1 LGLMQMF
8 FEIKDLKVRYEG
20 AEVVKGV
27 SLYLE
32 QGEIVTLIG
41 SNGAGKTTILR
52 AISGLKAP
60 SDGEIWFD
68 ENRVDG
74 RNPQSIVK
82 MGIVQ
87 VPQGRGLFPYMS
99 VAENL
104 RVGAFLRKDKKAIAK
119 DLAEILVHFPRLKE
133 RARQQAST
141 LSGGEQQMLAIATA
155 IMCKPRLLLLDEP
168 SMGLSPLMVAE
179 IAKIVREINAAGTT
193 VLLVEQNS
201 RLALKLAV
209 RAYVLE
215 TGNIVVEGQ
224 SQELLHSE
232 HVRKAY
238 LGE

>member
-1 LGLMQMF
+1 MWLELR
-8 FEIKDLKVRYEG
+8 DVAVRYEG

-27 SLYLE
+27 SLHLE
-32 QGEIVTLIG
+32 EGEIVTLIG
-41 SNGAGKTTILR
+41 SNGAGKSTILR

-60 SDGEIWFD
+60 VRGEIRFEGVRIDGEK
-68 ENRVDG
+68 
-74 RNPQSIVK
+74 PQTIVK

-87 VPQGRGLFPYMS
+87 VPQDRGLFPYMT

-104 RVGAFLRKDKKAIAK
+104 KIGAYLRKDRKATAK
-119 DLAEILVHFPRLKE
+119 DLEEILGHFPRLRE

-155 IMCKPRLLLLDEP
+155 IMCRPRVLLLDEP
-168 SMGLSPLMVAE
+168 SMGLSPLMVTE
-179 IAKIVREINAAGTT
+179 IAKIIREIHETGTS

-201 RLALKLAV
+201 RLALKLAM

-215 TGNIVVEGQ
+215 TGNIVVEG
-224 SQELLHSE
+224 SASELLHSE

>member
-1 LGLMQMF
+1 MWL
-8 FEIKDLKVRYEG
+8 EIKDLAVRYEG

-27 SLYLE
+27 SMHLE
-32 QGEIVTLIG
+32 PGEIITLIG
-41 SNGAGKTTILR
+41 RNGAGKSTILR
-52 AISGLKAP
+52 AISGLKSPAR
-60 SDGEIWFD
+60 GEIWF
-68 ENRVDG
+68 EGRRVDG
-74 RNPQSIVK
+74 QKPQGIVK

-104 RVGAFLRKDKKAIAK
+104 KIGAYLRKDRNATKK
-119 DLAEILVHFPRLKE
+119 DLEEILNHFPRLRE

-141 LSGGEQQMLAIATA
+141 LSGGEQQMLAIACA
-155 IMCKPRLLLLDEP
+155 VMCRPRVLLLDEP
-168 SMGLSPLMVAE
+168 SMGLSPLMVTE
-179 IAKIVREINAAGTT
+179 IAKIIREINETGTT

-201 RLALKLAV
+201 RLALRLAT

-215 TGNIVVEGQ
+215 TGNIVIEGVAAD
-224 SQELLHSE
+224 LMHSE

>member
-1 LGLMQMF
+1 MF
-8 FEIKDLKVRYEG
+8 FEIRDLKVRYEG

-27 SLYLE
+27 SLQLE
-32 QGEIVTLIG
+32 EGEIVTLIG

-60 SDGEIWFD
+60 AAGEIWFD
-68 ENRVDG
+68 GRRIDG
-74 RNPQSIVK
+74 QSAQNVAK

-104 RVGAFLRKDKKAIAK
+104 KLGAYLRKDKRAVAR
-119 DLAEILVHFPRLKE
+119 DLGEVLAHFPRLRE

-141 LSGGEQQMLAIATA
+141 LSGGEQQMLAIASA
-155 IMCKPRLLLLDEP
+155 VMGKPRLLLLDEP
-168 SMGLSPLMVAE
+168 SMGLSPLMVTE
-179 IAKIVREINAAGTT
+179 IGKIVREINETGTT

-215 TGNIVVEGQ
+215 TGQIVVEGKAAD
-224 SQELLHSE
+224 LAHSE

>member
-1 LGLMQMF
+1 MF
-8 FEIKDLKVRYEG
+8 FEIKDLRVRYEG
-20 AEVVKGV
+20 AEVVKGI
-27 SLYLE
+27 SLRLDE
-32 QGEIVTLIG
+32 GEIVTLIG

-52 AISGLKAP
+52 TVSGLKAP
-60 SDGEIWFD
+60 SSGEIWFAGV
-68 ENRVDG
+68 RTDG
-74 RNPQSIVK
+74 RSAQSIVK

-87 VPQGRGLFPYMS
+87 VPQGRGLFPFMS

-104 RVGAFLRKDKKAIAK
+104 RLGAFLRKDRKALQN
-119 DLAEILVHFPRLKE
+119 DLAEVLVHFPRLKE

-155 IMCKPRLLLLDEP
+155 VMCRPRLLLLDEP

-179 IAKIVREINAAGTT
+179 IGKIVLEINAAGTT

-201 RLALKLAV
+201 RLALKLAT

-215 TGNIVVEGQ
+215 TGSIVVEGEAK
-224 SQELLHSE
+224 ELMRSE

>member
-1 LGLMQMF
+1 MWLELR
-8 FEIKDLKVRYEG
+8 DVVVRYEG

-27 SLYLE
+27 SLHLDK
-32 QGEIVTLIG
+32 GEIVTLIG
-41 SNGAGKTTILR
+41 SNGAGKSTILR
-52 AISGLKAP
+52 TISGLKAP
-60 SDGEIWFD
+60 TRGEIWF
-68 ENRVDG
+68 EGARIDG
-74 RNPQSIVK
+74 RRPQSIVK

-87 VPQGRGLFPYMS
+87 VPQDRGLFPYMT

-104 RVGAFLRKDKKAIAK
+104 KVGAYLRKDRKAAAK
-119 DLAEILVHFPRLKE
+119 DLEEILKHFPRLRE

-155 IMCKPRLLLLDEP
+155 VMCRPRLLLLDEP
-168 SMGLSPLMVAE
+168 SMGLSPLMVGE
-179 IAKIVREINAAGTT
+179 IAKIIREIHEAGTA

-201 RLALKLAV
+201 RLALKLAA

-215 TGNIVVEGQ
+215 TGNIVVEG
-224 SQELLHSE
+224 SATELLHSE

>member
-1 LGLMQMF
+1 MWL
-8 FEIKDLKVRYEG
+8 EIKDLAVRYEG

-27 SLYLE
+27 SMHLE
-32 QGEIVTLIG
+32 QGEIITLIG
-41 SNGAGKTTILR
+41 RNGAGKSTILR
-52 AISGLKAP
+52 AISGLKSSAR
-60 SDGEIWFD
+60 GEIWF
-68 ENRVDG
+68 EGRRVDG
-74 RNPQSIVK
+74 QKPQGIVK

-104 RVGAFLRKDKKAIAK
+104 KIGAYLRKDRNATKK
-119 DLAEILVHFPRLKE
+119 DLEEILNHFPRLRE

-141 LSGGEQQMLAIATA
+141 LSGGEQQMLAIACA
-155 IMCKPRLLLLDEP
+155 VMCRPRVLLLDEP
-168 SMGLSPLMVAE
+168 SMGLSPLMVTE
-179 IAKIVREINAAGTT
+179 IAKIIREINETGTT

-201 RLALKLAV
+201 RLALRLAT

-215 TGNIVVEGQ
+215 TGNIVIEGVAAD
-224 SQELLHSE
+224 LMHSE

>member
-1 LGLMQMF
+1 MWL
-8 FEIKDLKVRYEG
+8 EIKDLAVRYEG

-27 SLYLE
+27 SMHLE
-32 QGEIVTLIG
+32 QGEIITLIG
-41 SNGAGKTTILR
+41 RNGAGKSTILR
-52 AISGLKAP
+52 AISGLKSPAR
-60 SDGEIWFD
+60 GEIWF
-68 ENRVDG
+68 EGRRVDG
-74 RNPQSIVK
+74 QKPQGIVK

-104 RVGAFLRKDKKAIAK
+104 KIGAYLRKDRNATKK
-119 DLAEILVHFPRLKE
+119 DLEEILNHFPRLRE

-141 LSGGEQQMLAIATA
+141 LRGGEQQMLAIACA
-155 IMCKPRLLLLDEP
+155 VMCRPRVLLLDEP
-168 SMGLSPLMVAE
+168 SMGLSPLMVTE
-179 IAKIVREINAAGTT
+179 IAKIIREINETGTT

-201 RLALKLAV
+201 RLALKLAT

-215 TGNIVVEGQ
+215 TGNIVIEG
-224 SQELLHSE
+224 EAADLMHSE

>member
-1 LGLMQMF
+1 MLL
-8 FEIKDLKVRYEG
+8 EIKDLVVRYEG

-27 SLYLE
+27 SLGLD
-32 QGEIVTLIG
+32 QGEVVTLIG
-41 SNGAGKTTILR
+41 SNGAGKSTILR

-60 SDGEIWFD
+60 ARGEIWFD
-68 ENRVDG
+68 NERING
-74 RNPQSIVK
+74 RSPQAIVK
-82 MGIVQ
+82 LGIVQ

-104 RVGAFLRKDKKAIAK
+104 RLGAYLRKDRRAVAK
-119 DLAEILVHFPRLKE
+119 NLEELLCHFPRLRE

-155 IMCKPRLLLLDEP
+155 VMGRPRVLLLDEP
-168 SMGLSPLMVAE
+168 SMGLSPLMVTE
-179 IAKIVREINAAGTT
+179 IGKVIKEINESTGTA

-201 RLALKLAV
+201 RLALKLAS

-215 TGNIVVEGQ
+215 TGSIAVAG
-224 SQELLHSE
+224 SASELMHSE

>member
-1 LGLMQMF
+1 MLL
-8 FEIKDLKVRYEG
+8 EIRDLAIRYEG

-27 SLYLE
+27 SLNLDE
-32 QGEIVTLIG
+32 GEIVTLIG
-41 SNGAGKTTILR
+41 SNGAGKSTILR

-60 SDGEIWFD
+60 SRGEIWFD
-68 ENRVDG
+68 GARMDG
-74 RNPQSIVK
+74 RSPQSIVK
-82 MGIVQ
+82 SGIVQ

-104 RVGAFLRKDKKAIAK
+104 KLGAYLRNDRKAMQK
-119 DLAEILVHFPRLKE
+119 DLEEILAHFPRLKE

-155 IMCKPRLLLLDEP
+155 VMSKPRVLLLDEP
-168 SMGLSPLMVAE
+168 SMGLSPLMVTE
-179 IAKIVREINAAGTT
+179 IAKIVKEINANGTT

-201 RLALKLAV
+201 RLALKLAM

-215 TGNIVVEGQ
+215 TGNIVVEGLAG
-224 SQELLHSE
+224 ELLHSE

>member
-1 LGLMQMF
+1 MF
-8 FEIKDLKVRYEG
+8 FEIRDLKVRYEG

-27 SLYLE
+27 SLHLE

-52 AISGLKAP
+52 AISGLKDP
-60 SDGEIWFD
+60 SAGEIWF
-68 ENRVDG
+68 EGTRIDG
-74 RNPQSIVK
+74 RKPQTIVK

-87 VPQGRGLFPYMS
+87 VPQDRGLFPYLS

-104 RVGAFLRKDKKAIAK
+104 RVGAFLRKARKEVRK
-119 DLAEILVHFPRLKE
+119 DLEDVLVHFPRLKE

-141 LSGGEQQMLAIATA
+141 LSGGEQQMLAIACA
-155 IMCKPRLLLLDEP
+155 LMCKPRVLLLDEP
-168 SMGLSPLMVAE
+168 SMGLSPLMVGE
-179 IAKIVREINAAGTT
+179 IGKIIRQINETGTT

-201 RLALKLAV
+201 RLALKLAM

-215 TGNIVVEGQ
+215 TGSVVLEGAAAD
-224 SQELLHSE
+224 LIHSE
-232 HVRKAY
+232 HVRRAY

>member
-1 LGLMQMF
+1 MW
-8 FEIKDLKVRYEG
+8 FEMRDLAVRYEG

-27 SLYLE
+27 SMYLE

-41 SNGAGKTTILR
+41 RNGAGKSTILR

-60 SDGEIWFD
+60 ARGEIWFD
-68 ENRVDG
+68 GARVDG
-74 RNPQSIVK
+74 QKPQSIVK

-87 VPQGRGLFPYMS
+87 VPQDRGLFPYMS

-104 RVGAFLRKDKKAIAK
+104 KIGAYLRKDRKATAK
-119 DLAEILVHFPRLKE
+119 DLEEILGHFPRLRE

-155 IMCKPRLLLLDEP
+155 VMCGPRLLLLDEP
-168 SMGLSPLMVAE
+168 SMGLAPLMVTE
-179 IAKIVREINAAGTT
+179 IGKIVREINKAGTT

-201 RLALKLAV
+201 RLALKLAK

-215 TGNIVVEGQ
+215 IGNIVVQGAAE
-224 SQELLHSE
+224 ELMHSE

-238 LGE
+238 LGV

>member
-1 LGLMQMF
+1 MF
-8 FEIKDLKVRYEG
+8 FEIKDLLVRYEG
-20 AEVVKGV
+20 AEVVHGV
-27 SLYLE
+27 TLHLDE
-32 QGEIVTLIG
+32 GGIVTLIG

-60 SDGEIWFD
+60 AGGEIWF
-68 ENRVDG
+68 EGTRIDG
-74 RNPQSIVK
+74 RTPQSIVK

-104 RVGAFLRKDKKAIAK
+104 RLGAFLRKDKKAIAK
-119 DLAEILVHFPRLKE
+119 DLHEVLAHFPRLKE
-133 RARQQAST
+133 RLRQQAST
-141 LSGGEQQMLAIATA
+141 MSGGEQQMLAIACA
-155 IMCKPRLLLLDEP
+155 VMCKPRLLLLDEP
-168 SMGLSPLMVAE
+168 SMGLSPLMVTE
-179 IAKIVREINAAGTT
+179 IARIVREINEAGTT

-201 RLALKLAV
+201 RLALKLAT

-215 TGNIVVEGQ
+215 TGNIVVEGLAE
-224 SQELLHSE
+224 ELMHSE

>member
-1 LGLMQMF
+1 MLL
-8 FEIKDLKVRYEG
+8 EIRDLAVRYEG

-27 SLYLE
+27 SLNLD

-41 SNGAGKTTILR
+41 SNGAGKSTILR
-52 AISGLKAP
+52 TISGLKSATR
-60 SDGEIWFD
+60 GEIWFD
-68 ENRVDG
+68 GARVDG
-74 RNPQSIVK
+74 RSPQSIVK
-82 MGIVQ
+82 LGIVQ

-104 RVGAFLRKDKKAIAK
+104 KLGAYLRKDRKGVAQ
-119 DLAEILVHFPRLKE
+119 DLEEILQHFPRLRE

-155 IMCKPRLLLLDEP
+155 VMCKPRVLLLDEP
-168 SMGLSPLMVAE
+168 SMGLSPLMVTE
-179 IAKIVREINAAGTT
+179 IGKIVREINATGTT

-201 RLALKLAV
+201 RLALKLAM

-215 TGNIVVEGQ
+215 TGNIVVEGAAG
-224 SQELLHSE
+224 ELLHSE